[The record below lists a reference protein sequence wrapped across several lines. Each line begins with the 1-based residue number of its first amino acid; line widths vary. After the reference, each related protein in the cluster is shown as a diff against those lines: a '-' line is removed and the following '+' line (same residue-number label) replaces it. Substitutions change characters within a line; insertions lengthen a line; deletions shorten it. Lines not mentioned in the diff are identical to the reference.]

1 MYPSSLALWYG
12 RGMLLALRTDNGDHF
27 QALKQLKSICRYNE
41 PFVLP
46 ALRRNEVLIKL
57 PEGYDR

>member
-1 MYPSSLALWYG
+1 MAKQTTKLWSGGGLFMGDTFVPTFDGVVLAHG
-12 RGMLLALRTDNGDHF
+12 
-27 QALKQLKSICRYNE
+27 CRYNE

-57 PEGYDR
+57 PEGYDP